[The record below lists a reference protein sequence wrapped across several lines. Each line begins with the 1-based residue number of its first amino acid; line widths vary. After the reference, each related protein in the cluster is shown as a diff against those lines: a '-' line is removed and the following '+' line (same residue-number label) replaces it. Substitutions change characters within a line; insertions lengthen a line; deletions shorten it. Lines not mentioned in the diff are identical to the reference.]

1 MEQFLVPAGE
11 GASEYMEKK
20 SRFLGLITP
29 VTTEAEARARLEA
42 VKKQEYD
49 ARHNCWCYLLQEGGV
64 VRYSDDGEPQETAG
78 VPVLNVLQKQNLTD
92 VCCVVTRYFGGI
104 LLGGGGLVR
113 AYSHSAALA
122 VEAAQIQTKIS
133 CHPVTLKMAYALYGK
148 VSYRLPQL
156 PILQQN
162 ADFGDTVTLSLLV
175 PAGLTASFQADM
187 IELTNGEISIQVG
200 EQLDAD
206 FAELPGICFNE
217 TFR

>member
-1 MEQFLVPAGE
+1 MGYRTIAQAVT
-11 GASEYMEKK
+11 ASFIEKK
-20 SRFLGLITP
+20 SEFIATLVP
-29 VTTEAEARARLEA
+29 VQTADAAIACIEEVRKANR
-42 VKKQEYD
+42 K
-49 ARHNCWCYLLQEGGV
+49 ARHNVYAYILRENHMT
-64 VRYSDDGEPQETAG
+64 RYSDDGEPQGTAG

-133 CHPVTLKMAYALYGK
+133 CHPVTLKMEYSLYGK

-206 FAELPGICFNE
+206 FAEVADRLPPE
-217 TFR
+217 LL

>member
-1 MEQFLVPAGE
+1 MCVN
-11 GASEYMEKK
+11 
-20 SRFLGLITP
+20 LILT
-29 VTTEAEARARLEA
+29 V
-42 VKKQEYD
+42 
-49 ARHNCWCYLLQEGGV
+49 
-64 VRYSDDGEPQETAG
+64 SPQ
-78 VPVLNVLQKQNLTD
+78 
-92 VCCVVTRYFGGI
+92 RI

-133 CHPVTLKMAYALYGK
+133 CHPVTLKMAYSLYGK
-148 VSYRLPQL
+148 VSYQLPQL

-206 FAELPGICFNE
+206 FAEVADRLPPE
-217 TFR
+217 LL